1 MDYFQKSVPLSSS
14 VQRTWKIA
22 SVHLKLPAL
31 KVMGISFGIKGCI
44 FRSKLLLKAENISRS
59 EERRKYIC
67 GGTRGETD
75 WIPNSGKIRQ
85 RLFFFSFSFA
95 LSTILISH
103 RDSKPE
109 HILEWRLLH
118 LIPGRDM
125 QVWGNHSQNDNK
137 HPPSGGKWHRRAFWA
152 IHRGI
157 EGKKQQFEGVSF
169 NDEAAVSN
177 MALSRDSS
185 LFHLKHKATAAC
197 PLQGISR
204 LSHKTNDNSAWYF
217 EKC

>member
-1 MDYFQKSVPLSSS
+1 
-14 VQRTWKIA
+14 
-22 SVHLKLPAL
+22 
-31 KVMGISFGIKGCI
+31 MGISFGIKGCI

-85 RLFFFSFSFA
+85 RLVFSFSFA

-125 QVWGNHSQNDNK
+125 QVWRNHSQNDNK

-152 IHRGI
+152 IHRGV
-157 EGKKQQFEGVSF
+157 EGKKHSNLKASHSMTKQQLAIWHSVEIHPSF
-169 NDEAAVSN
+169 I
-177 MALSRDSS
+177 SS
-185 LFHLKHKATAAC
+185 TK
-197 PLQGISR
+197 P
-204 LSHKTNDNSAWYF
+204 
-217 EKC
+217 